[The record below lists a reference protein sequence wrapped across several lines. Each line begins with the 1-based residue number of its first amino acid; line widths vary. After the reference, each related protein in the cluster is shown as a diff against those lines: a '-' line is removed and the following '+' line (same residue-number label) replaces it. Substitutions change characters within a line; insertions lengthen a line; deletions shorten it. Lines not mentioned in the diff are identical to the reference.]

1 MQKLTLET
9 NLLHSRFRQT
19 FELVKNDSFCRSY
32 AEEKIHHSLQVI
44 GAGNYLIKH
53 EKTFKNRSESFLL
66 SARRAYLFHDIGRFA
81 EIEQIFHDR
90 SNNLPETMFDHGEE
104 GSRFL
109 AEHPEYNDIRITL
122 PIKHHGHL
130 IADFYNDSE
139 YNQISDETLKEEI
152 RTIIFLV
159 RDADKIA
166 NYYLLKHDTKHF
178 AELFYNP
185 DSAPEPLSADY
196 LADFLQCKNLDCRRI
211 VSASDHVLNLLAW
224 IFDLNFK
231 PAFDFLQKTGSIDC
245 MLSRLDAINPDKE
258 AQAAIS
264 QTLKKFINSKYQQF
278 QED

>member
-1 MQKLTLET
+1 MQKLTTET
-9 NLLHSRFRQT
+9 DFLRKRFQQT
-19 FELVKNDSFCRSY
+19 FELVKNDPFCRNY

-53 EKTFKNRSESFLL
+53 EKTFQNRNKNFLIT
-66 SARRAYLFHDIGRFA
+66 ARRAYLFHDIGRFA
-81 EIEQIFHDR
+81 EIEQIFRDR
-90 SNNLPETMFDHGEE
+90 RNNIPETIFDHGEE
-104 GSRFL
+104 GSRIL
-109 AEHPEYNDIRITL
+109 SAYSGYNDIRITL

-130 IADFYNDSE
+130 IADFYNDSA
-139 YNQISDETLKEEI
+139 YNRISDEILKEEI

-185 DSAPEPLSADY
+185 DSAPEPLSPDY
-196 LADFLQCKNLDCRRI
+196 LTDFLLCKNLDCRRI
-211 VSASDHVLNLLAW
+211 VSASDHVLNLLSW

-231 PAFDFLQKTGSIDC
+231 PAFDFLQETGSIEC
-245 MLSRLDAINPDKE
+245 MLSRLAAINPDKE

-264 QTLKKFINSKYQQF
+264 QTLKNFINSKYQQF